1 MKRLTLIDNIIEEIR
16 GKVITGEYKCG
27 DMLGSQNDLARKLG
41 VSRVSLREALK
52 RLELMGLVESRQGIG
67 TYIKKI
73 EASDFMNPLSS
84 FLVIDKQSAYELLEA
99 RLLIEGSVA
108 ALAATHA
115 TRADLKTLED
125 ILNSMR
131 HLSAAQEIEKF
142 VQQDVQFHYAI
153 ATASNNSILIKIVE
167 ILRDLLRQLISKVF
181 QNYHEQLL
189 ETIDQTNE
197 FHQNIFESIKGR
209 NPAAAR
215 RHMEDHIRDVQQ
227 KVSHSPRFNPGSRNE
242 PEDRAAA
249 AATAAPRRKH
259 QPDGRITHPARDRQ
273 TARARLNESK
283 PHPNAKEDG

>member
-1 MKRLTLIDNIIEEIR
+1 MKRLTLIDNIVEEIR
-16 GKVITGEYKCG
+16 GKVITGEYTCG
-27 DMLGSQNDLARKLG
+27 DKLGSQDELARKLG

-52 RLELMGLVESRQGIG
+52 RLELMGLVESRQGFG

-84 FLVIDKQSAYELLEA
+84 YLVIDKQSAYELLDA
-99 RLLIEGSVA
+99 RLHIEGSVA

-125 ILNSMR
+125 LLTSMHR
-131 HLSAAQEIEKF
+131 LSAAQEIEKF

-153 ATASNNSILIKIVE
+153 AKASNNSILIKIVE

-189 ETIDQTNE
+189 ETIDQTNR
-197 FHQNIFESIKGR
+197 FHQEIFESIKRR

-215 RHMEDHIRDVQQ
+215 KHMENHIRDVQE
-227 KVSHSPRFNPGSRNE
+227 KVANSPRFNPANGGE
-242 PEDRAAA
+242 PDRAAGA
-249 AATAAPRRKH
+249 PPAAPTPIRKRR
-259 QPDGRITHPARDRQ
+259 
-273 TARARLNESK
+273 
-283 PHPNAKEDG
+283 AKGVVQRS